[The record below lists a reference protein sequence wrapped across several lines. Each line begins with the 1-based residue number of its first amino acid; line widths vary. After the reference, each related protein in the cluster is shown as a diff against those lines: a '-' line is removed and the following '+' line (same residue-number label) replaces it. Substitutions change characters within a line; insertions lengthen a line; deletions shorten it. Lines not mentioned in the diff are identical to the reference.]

1 MFKDSAHSEEMAQ
14 ELREVISH
22 AQKLIEATAGEIDD
36 RTRAARAVLEE
47 RLAVAKVK
55 CGELEGHLKNRMQD
69 ADKIIRDKPYYAI
82 GGSFVVGLMLGW
94 LMGRK

>member
-1 MFKDSAHSEEMAQ
+1 MFNDSTHSEEMAQ
-14 ELREVISH
+14 ELREVMNH

-36 RTRAARAVLEE
+36 RTRSARAVLEE

-55 CGELEGHLKNRMQD
+55 CGELEGHLKNRLQD
-69 ADKIIRDKPYYAI
+69 TDKIIREKPYYAI
-82 GGSFVVGLMLGW
+82 GGSFVIGLMLGW

>member
-1 MFKDSAHSEEMAQ
+1 MFKESAHTEEMAH
-14 ELREVISH
+14 ELREIMGH

-55 CGELEGHLKNRMQD
+55 VGEFEGHLKNRLQD
-69 ADKIIRDKPYYAI
+69 TDKLIREKPYYAI
-82 GGSFVVGLMLGW
+82 GGSFVIGLMLGW

>member
-1 MFKDSAHSEEMAQ
+1 MFKESAHTEEMAK
-14 ELREVISH
+14 ELREVIGH

-36 RTRAARAVLEE
+36 RTRSARAVLEE

-55 CGELEGHLKNRMQD
+55 CGELEGHLRNRVQD
-69 ADKIIRDKPYYAI
+69 ADKIIREKPYYAI
-82 GGSFVVGLMLGW
+82 GGTFVVGLMLGW

>member
-14 ELREVISH
+14 ELREVIGH

-55 CGELEGHLKNRMQD
+55 CGEIEGHLRNRMNTSLTYLPLRRTSWNQRCS
-69 ADKIIRDKPYYAI
+69 A
-82 GGSFVVGLMLGW
+82 
-94 LMGRK
+94 

>member
-1 MFKDSAHSEEMAQ
+1 MFKESTHSEEMAK
-14 ELREVISH
+14 ELREVMSH
-22 AQKLIEATAGEIDD
+22 AQKLVEATAGEIDD

-55 CGELEGHLKNRMQD
+55 MGELEGHLKNRMQD
-69 ADKIIRDKPYYAI
+69 ADKIIREKPYYAI

>member
-1 MFKDSAHSEEMAQ
+1 MFKDSAHSEEMAL
-14 ELREVISH
+14 ELREVIGH

-55 CGELEGHLKNRMQD
+55 CGEIEGHLRNRMQD
-69 ADKIIRDKPYYAI
+69 ADKVIREKPYYAI
-82 GGSFVVGLMLGW
+82 GGSFVIGLLLGW